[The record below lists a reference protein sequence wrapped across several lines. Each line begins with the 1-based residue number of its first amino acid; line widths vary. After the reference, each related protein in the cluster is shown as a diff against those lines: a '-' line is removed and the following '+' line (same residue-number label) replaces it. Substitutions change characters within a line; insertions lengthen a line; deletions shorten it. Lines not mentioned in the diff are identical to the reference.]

1 MQEQLES
8 EMQRNE
14 GDVQFPVNDMSLYK
28 SFGRPRK
35 LTNAQKYKK
44 SKISYSEELRE
55 KNKDNPHLRD

>member
-1 MQEQLES
+1 
-8 EMQRNE
+8 
-14 GDVQFPVNDMSLYK
+14 MSLYK